1 MCKLSLPLRGIQKE
15 GEDLSVASRN
25 PHSMFIH
32 LSTKQGK
39 WMTKCH
45 NEQGQNINTERY
57 SGKSKA
63 RKMMSLRKVL
73 ASLEEPKL
81 SSERGGRIWIG
92 RKEENISSGFT
103 VGKEFRKPQGAL
115 YGAFMLAHSKQNG
128 KA

>member
-1 MCKLSLPLRGIQKE
+1 
-15 GEDLSVASRN
+15 
-25 PHSMFIH
+25 
-32 LSTKQGK
+32 
-39 WMTKCH
+39 MTKCH
-45 NEQGQNINTERY
+45 NEHGQNINTERY

-63 RKMMSLRKVL
+63 RKMMGLRKAL

-115 YGAFMLAHSKQNG
+115 PAFMLTRSQQNG